1 MMLQLSVYLPTE
13 LEWLRCVRFVTR
25 WLEKRENIQLHLNK
39 RLWASASDAKKFNF
53 EDKRRKKKRKTWK
66 VRRKRGG
73 IDFFVSIHFLSEVS
87 TQTKCD
93 VSNFQYI
100 FTMGLTMWW
109 WLLKKFQ
116 FLIGFFFLFSFYLH
130 FYRTATTF
138 MGTMWKFLNIS
149 TWLWNISKFS
159 VCFSLS
165 LAIRFQQS
173 GDTARIDVTQ
183 TI

>member
-13 LEWLRCVRFVTR
+13 LEWLRCVRFVKR

-53 EDKRRKKKRKTWK
+53 EDKRRG
-66 VRRKRGG
+66 KRGRCEG
-73 IDFFVSIHFLSEVS
+73 KEAVSIFFVSIHFPSEVS

-116 FLIGFFFLFSFYLH
+116 FLIGFFF
-130 FYRTATTF
+130 
-138 MGTMWKFLNIS
+138 
-149 TWLWNISKFS
+149 
-159 VCFSLS
+159 FSLFIYIFTEQRPHSWELCENSWIFPLDFEIFQNFRSVFLCLS
-165 LAIRFQQS
+165 LFVFNKAATLRE
-173 GDTARIDVTQ
+173 
-183 TI
+183 